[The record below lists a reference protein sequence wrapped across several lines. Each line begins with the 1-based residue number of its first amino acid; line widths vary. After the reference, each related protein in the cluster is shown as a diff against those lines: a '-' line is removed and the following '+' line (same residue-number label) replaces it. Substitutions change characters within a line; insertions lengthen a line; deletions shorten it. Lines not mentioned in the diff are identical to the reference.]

1 MSKQHHRIDELA
13 VTPLPAFNDNYLW
26 LLSRGSSAA
35 IVDPGDPAPVIAAL
49 ESRGLQLDGILVT
62 HHHGDHTGGVMALK
76 QRFGAT
82 VFGPATEAIDG
93 IDQRLRG
100 GDRIEVLGLEF
111 RVIDVPGHTRGHI
124 AYFTEATTATGTHR
138 AQPPWLFCG
147 DTLFAGGCGRL
158 FEGTAAQML
167 ASLDAV
173 AALPPA
179 TMVCCAHEYTVAN
192 LRFAAAVEPD
202 SAALQERVRS
212 ATELRAH
219 GLPTLPSTIGLEL
232 ATNPFLRSDVG
243 AVRAAAETRADQS
256 IDASDRLRVF
266 ATLRSWKDVFR

>member
-1 MSKQHHRIDELA
+1 MSKEHHHSDELA

-26 LLSRGSSAA
+26 LLSRGHRAA

-62 HHHGDHTGGVMALK
+62 HHHADHTGGVMALK

-93 IDQRLRG
+93 VDQRLRG

-124 AYFTEATTATGTHR
+124 AYFAEAR
-138 AQPPWLFCG
+138 AAAGARAARPPWLFCG

-173 AALPPA
+173 AALPPD

-192 LRFAAAVEPD
+192 LRFATAVEPD

-212 ATELRAH
+212 AAELRAH

-243 AVRAAAETRADQS
+243 AVRAAAEARADRS

-266 ATLRSWKDVFR
+266 ATLRGWKDVFR